1 MKADYLTY
9 QRARQAAVVGLV
21 VQTLVAGGW
30 LIYAILSD
38 DHAARSSAFFFG
50 AGILGWLCLVILF
63 DQHRRE
69 RIEYMEAEAL
79 AQSGGESSAV
89 FTQEELKPQAR
100 RLGMLHRVLTPAVSW
115 IIASLLIGFGVW
127 RFVAYRELMNPPPA
141 KEGGVTT
148 TPIFLGTK
156 HEYALLA
163 MGAIVAV
170 CGFLVARFT
179 AGMAKQTA
187 WANLRAGA
195 ALAAGTSLL
204 GLVHAVAVIVDLV
217 GPSWLMEKLPWVVP
231 IFLVVIGAEIIFNLI
246 LGAYRPR
253 RANEIPKPAFDSRL
267 LGFVAAPDRVAQS
280 IGEAINYQLGFDV
293 TGGWFYQLVSKT
305 LAPLILVAL
314 VLMWLMTA
322 FVIVQ
327 PHQRAMK
334 LRFGAPVGEELAPG
348 PHVKMP
354 WPIESIYVP
363 EYVSRDQKGRFVL
376 EDRSVKGL
384 RIIELGTLTKSGA
397 KAILWTNDHPGQ
409 EVFQY
414 VRSMRGDA
422 AATTDS
428 AAIVPAALGV
438 PGTTDAGL
446 VDLAM
451 VSVEMPL
458 HYVIRDVKAY
468 DTLAAPMQ
476 RDELLKTVAQGE
488 ITQYFQSVYLDQ
500 VLGADRTR
508 ISDELRVLVQK
519 AFDRLNQTPD
529 GKVLGA
535 GVEVIYVG
543 VAGVHPPKPAAKA
556 FETPVQ
562 ADQRRFANLLKAEA
576 DKVQTLTQVVGDY
589 NLAGRIA
596 DEIDNL
602 NALLERKRREGDKST
617 ITDANV
623 AEQEVKIGQLI
634 GQAGGKSASTLAK
647 ASAERWQK
655 HMSARGRALR
665 YDGQVAMYEAAPMVF
680 LSRQYFDAMTKLTE
694 GSRMYIV
701 GGGQGSVRWLIDGTD
716 KEVGTDIFR
725 PKEE

>member
-21 VQTLVAGGW
+21 VQTLVAAGW
-30 LIYAILSD
+30 LIYAILGD
-38 DHAARSSAFFFG
+38 DHAARTSAVFFG
-50 AGILGWLCLVILF
+50 AGVLGWLCLVILF

-69 RIEYMEAEAL
+69 RIEHMEAEAL
-79 AQSGGESSAV
+79 AASGSDSSAV

-100 RLGMLHRVLTPAVSW
+100 RLAMLHRALAPAISW

-127 RFVAYRELMNPPPA
+127 RFMQYRELMNPPPVR
-141 KEGGVTT
+141 EGGVA
-148 TPIFLGTK
+148 TPPVFLGTK
-156 HEYALLA
+156 FEYALLA
-163 MGAIVAV
+163 MGAVVAV

-179 AGMAKQTA
+179 AGMAKQPA
-187 WANLRAGA
+187 WTNLRAGA

-204 GLVHAVAVIVDLV
+204 GLVHAVAVVIDLV

-231 IFLVVIGAEIIFNLI
+231 IFLVVIGTEIVLNLI

-253 RANEIPKPAFDSRL
+253 KANEVPKPAFDSRL

-293 TGGWFYQLVSKT
+293 TGGWFYQLLSKT
-305 LAPLILVAL
+305 IVPLVLVAL
-314 VLMWLMTA
+314 VLMWLMTS
-322 FVIVQ
+322 VVVVQ

-334 LRFGAPVGEELAPG
+334 LRFGAPVGSELAPG
-348 PHVKMP
+348 PHFKLP

-363 EYVSRDQKGRFVL
+363 EYFSRDDKGRFVL
-376 EDRSVKGL
+376 EDRSVTGL
-384 RIIELGTLTKSGA
+384 RVIELGTLTKSGA
-397 KAILWTNDHPGQ
+397 KAILWTNDHPGS

-414 VRSMRGDA
+414 VRAMRGDN
-422 AATTDS
+422 TGVTPTGG
-428 AAIVPAALGV
+428 ITLPASLSGS
-438 PGTTDAGL
+438 DAGL

-458 HYVIRDVKAY
+458 HYVIRDVVAY
-468 DTLAAPMQ
+468 DTLAAPMR

-488 ITQYFQSVYLDQ
+488 ISQYFQSVYLDQ
-500 VLGADRTR
+500 VLGADRPR
-508 ISDELRVLVQK
+508 ISEELRALVQA
-519 AFDRLNQTPD
+519 AFDKLNPD
-529 GKVLGA
+529 ESGKARGA

-543 VAGVHPPKPAAKA
+543 VAGVHPPKAAAKA

-562 ADQRRFANLLKAEA
+562 ADQRRFANMLKAEA
-576 DKVQTLTQVVGDY
+576 DRVQTLTRVVGDY

-617 ITDANV
+617 ITDAAV
-623 AEQEVKIGQLI
+623 AEQELKIGQMI
-634 GQAGGKSASTLAK
+634 GQAGGKSASTLAR
-647 ASAERWQK
+647 ASAERWEK

-665 YDGQVAMYEAAPMVF
+665 YGGQVAMYEAAPMVF
-680 LSRQYFDAMTKLTE
+680 LSRQYFDAMLKLTE
-694 GSRMYIV
+694 GSRMYLV
-701 GGGQGSVRWLIDGTD
+701 NGGEGTVRYMVDGTD
-716 KEVGTDIFR
+716 KDLGTDVFR
-725 PKEE
+725 PKDE

>member
-30 LIYAILSD
+30 LIYAILAD
-38 DHAARSSAFFFG
+38 DHAARTSAVFFG
-50 AGILGWLCLVILF
+50 AGVLGWLCLVILF

-69 RIEYMEAEAL
+69 RIEFMEAEAL
-79 AQSGGESSAV
+79 AASGGESSTV

-100 RLGMLHRVLTPAVSW
+100 RLAMLHRALSPAVSW
-115 IIASLLIGFGVW
+115 IIASVLIGFGVW
-127 RFVAYRELMNPPPA
+127 RFVQYRELMNPAPA
-141 KEGGVTT
+141 KEGGTAALPV
-148 TPIFLGTK
+148 FMGTK
-156 HEYALLA
+156 YEYALLA
-163 MGAIVAV
+163 MGAVVAV

-179 AGMAKQTA
+179 AGMAKQPA

-204 GLVHAVAVIVDLV
+204 GLVHAVAIIVDLV
-217 GPSWLMEKLPWVVP
+217 GPNWLMEKLPWVVP
-231 IFLVVIGAEIIFNLI
+231 IFLVVIGTEIVFNLI

-314 VLMWLMTA
+314 VLMWLMTSV
-322 FVIVQ
+322 VIVQ

-348 PHVKMP
+348 PHLKMP

-363 EYVSRDQKGRFVL
+363 EYFTRDEKGRFQL

-397 KAILWTNDHPGQ
+397 KAILWTNDHPGT

-414 VRSMRGDA
+414 VRSMRGDRVSDTTVTPVA
-422 AATTDS
+422 AAAGVTPVDS
-428 AAIVPAALGV
+428 GI
-438 PGTTDAGL
+438 

-458 HYVIRDVKAY
+458 HYTIRDVLAY
-468 DTLAAPMQ
+468 DTLAAPVQ
-476 RDELLKTVAQGE
+476 RDELLKTVAQGV
-488 ITQYFQSVYLDQ
+488 ITKYFQTVYLDQ
-500 VLGADRTR
+500 ILGADRPR
-508 ISDELRVLVQK
+508 ISEELRELVQT
-519 AFDRLNQTPD
+519 AFDQLNPAPD
-529 GKVLGA
+529 GTIRGA
-535 GVEVIYVG
+535 GVDVVYVG
-543 VAGVHPPKPAAKA
+543 VAGVHPPKAAAKA

-562 ADQRRFANLLKAEA
+562 ADQRRFANMLKAEA
-576 DKVQTLTQVVGDY
+576 DKVQTLTRVVGDY

-596 DEIDNL
+596 EEIDNL
-602 NALLERKRREGDKST
+602 NSMLERKRREGEKST
-617 ITDANV
+617 ITDAAI
-623 AEQEVKIGQLI
+623 AEQELKIGQMI
-634 GQAGGKSASTLAK
+634 GQAGGRSASTLAQ

-665 YDGQVAMYEAAPMVF
+665 YGGQVAMYDAAPMVF
-680 LSRQYFDAMTKLTE
+680 LSRQYFDAMRKLTD
-694 GSRMYIV
+694 GSRMYYV
-701 GGGQGSVRWLIDGTD
+701 SRGGGELRMLVDGTD
-716 KEVGTDIFR
+716 KDLGTDVFR